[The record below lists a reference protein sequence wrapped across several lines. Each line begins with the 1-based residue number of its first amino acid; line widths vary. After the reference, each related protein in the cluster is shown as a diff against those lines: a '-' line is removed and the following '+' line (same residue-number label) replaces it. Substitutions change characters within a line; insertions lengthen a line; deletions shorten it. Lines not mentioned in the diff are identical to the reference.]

1 MAEARVVLVVG
12 ASGAAAARIAERVSH
27 TAGFEAVGLSR
38 RTPPG
43 GAGDW
48 IAADLLD
55 SAGLARALSA
65 RPEITHVVYASRAPH
80 AESGVEDVPGNLAM
94 LRNLLDAAEAALP
107 RFAHIH
113 LVQGGKWYG
122 MHIGPY
128 RTPARE
134 GDPRHMPPNFYY
146 DQQDMVAE
154 RRRGR
159 DWTWTASRP
168 SFVLDVAPG
177 RARNMV
183 STLGAYAAVCREL
196 GMPFD
201 FPGKPGAWAALH
213 EVTDAALLAEGVL
226 WMLGEPRCAG
236 RAFNITNGDC
246 FRWRDLW
253 PHLAELFGLRAGAV
267 RTMPLARWMAD
278 KAAVW
283 ERVRG
288 RHGLALPLERVA
300 DWGFADFFLGLD
312 WDVLSSMAAAHAAGF
327 TGSVDTWAM
336 FAEQIAGY
344 RAAKV
349 LPPI

>member
-1 MAEARVVLVVG
+1 MAEPLVALVVG
-12 ASGAAAARIAERVSH
+12 ASGAAASRIAERAAASP
-27 TAGFEAVGLSR
+27 GFEVVGLSR
-38 RTPPG
+38 RVPE
-43 GAGDW
+43 GAGAW

-55 SAGLARALSA
+55 SEDLARALSA
-65 RPEITHVVYASRAPH
+65 RPDITHVVYASRAPH
-80 AESGVEDVPGNLAM
+80 AESGVEDVEGNLRM

-134 GDPRHMPPNFYY
+134 DDPRHIPPNFYY
-146 DQQDMVAE
+146 DQQDLVVE
-154 RRRGR
+154 RQRSRP
-159 DWTWTASRP
+159 WAWSASRP
-168 SFVLDVAPG
+168 SFVLDLAPG

-183 STLGAYAAVCREL
+183 STLGAYAAICREL
-196 GMPFD
+196 KLPFD
-201 FPGKPGAWAALH
+201 FPGKPGAWTALH
-213 EVTDAALLAEGVL
+213 EVTEAGLLAEGVL
-226 WMLGEPRCAG
+226 WMLREPRCAN
-236 RAFNITNGDC
+236 RPFNITNGDC

-253 PHLAELFGLRAGAV
+253 PWLAERFGLRAGAV

-278 KAAVW
+278 KAPVW
-283 ERVRG
+283 ERVRE

-300 DWGFADFFLGLD
+300 SWEFADFFLGMD
-312 WDVLSSMAAAHAAGF
+312 YDVLSSMAAARAAGF
-327 TGSVDTWAM
+327 AGSVDSWAM

-349 LPPI
+349 LPPA

>member
-1 MAEARVVLVVG
+1 MADARVVLVVG
-12 ASGAAAARIAERVSH
+12 ASGAAAARIVERASH
-27 TAGFEAVGLSR
+27 TAGSKAVGLSR

-55 SAGLARALSA
+55 GVGLARALSA
-65 RPEITHVVYASRAPH
+65 RPNITHVVYASRAPH

-107 RFAHIH
+107 RFAHLH
-113 LVQGGKWYG
+113 LVHGAKWYG

-146 DQQDMVAE
+146 DQQDLAAE
-154 RRRGR
+154 RRRGKA
-159 DWTWTASRP
+159 WVWTASRP
-168 SFVLDVAPG
+168 GFVLDVAPV

-183 STLGAYAAVCREL
+183 STLGAYAAICREL
-196 GMPFD
+196 GLPFD
-201 FPGKPGAWAALH
+201 FPGRPGAWAALL
-213 EVTDAALLAEGVL
+213 EVTDARLLAEGVL
-226 WMLGEPRCAG
+226 WMLAEPRCAN
-236 RAFNITNGDC
+236 RAFNMVNGDC

-253 PHLAELFGLRAGAV
+253 PHLAELFGLRVGAV
-267 RTMPLARWMAD
+267 RPMPLARWMAD
-278 KAAVW
+278 KAPIW
-283 ERVRG
+283 ERVRA

-312 WDVLSSMAAAHAAGF
+312 WDVLSSMAAARAAGF
-327 TGSVDTWAM
+327 AGAVDTWAM

-349 LPPI
+349 LPPA